1 MRRGSPIAHRLTLNL
16 VLVVAILGG
25 DSVFGFSTKP
35 SEPTVYTAP
44 PEHTQGSVVPNFGQP
59 AILLIGDSLT
69 VGPFGDYLQNFLLR
83 RIPSSKL
90 CIYASCGSSPENWL
104 PGTPE
109 FVTPCGFRSFSGKK
123 NFLTKYQNGKKP
135 QKVPTPKL
143 PQILARFRP
152 RVVIIQQGTNW
163 MDDLMKTRD
172 PNVSEYKQNIRA
184 FIREIRSKGAV
195 QIVWILP
202 YDASKYTASV
212 KNSVDRWINECARE
226 LNFQT
231 IDSRSITS
239 RYIPG
244 KSGGDGVHL
253 SDAAAR
259 EWATATAKRLQRLV
273 PALR

>member
-1 MRRGSPIAHRLTLNL
+1 MRRGSPIALRLSLIVAL
-16 VLVVAILGG
+16 VLAIWSG
-25 DSVFGFSTKP
+25 DRVFAFSTKS
-35 SEPTVYTAP
+35 SEPVVYTVP
-44 PEHTQGSVVPNFGQP
+44 PDLAQAGAVPNIGQP
-59 AILLIGDSLT
+59 PILVIGDSLT
-69 VGPFGDYLQNFLLR
+69 VGPFGDYLQSFLQR

-90 CIYASCGSSPENWL
+90 CIVASCGSSPENWL

-109 FVTPCGFRSFSGKK
+109 FVTPCGFRFFSGKR

-143 PQILARFRP
+143 PQILAKFRP
-152 RVVIIQQGTNW
+152 RIVIIQQGTNW

-172 PNVSEYKQNIRA
+172 PQVSEYKQIIRA

-202 YDASKYTASV
+202 YDASKYSASV
-212 KNSVDRWINECARE
+212 KDSVDRWIKECARE

-231 IDSRSITS
+231 IDSRAITS

-259 EWATATAKRLQRLV
+259 EWASATSKRLQRLA